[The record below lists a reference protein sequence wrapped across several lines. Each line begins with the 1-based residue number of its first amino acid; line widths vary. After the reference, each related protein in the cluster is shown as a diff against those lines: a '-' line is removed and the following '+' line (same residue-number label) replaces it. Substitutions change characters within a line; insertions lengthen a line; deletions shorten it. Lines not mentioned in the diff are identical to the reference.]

1 MAGNQQVMRIR
12 QLSSNCLRYIVGMA
26 GAVCIGYDWPCIESL
41 CRMSGINTHKGIIDK
56 LRKLEEL
63 DLKYIN
69 SKEAAVNG

>member
-1 MAGNQQVMRIR
+1 MAGNLQVMSIR
-12 QLSSNCLRYIVGMA
+12 QLSSNCLRYIAGMT

-41 CRMSGINTHKGIIDK
+41 CRMTGIKTNKGIIDK